1 MKLRSRSLSLKRG
14 FTLIELLVVI
24 AIIAVLIALLLP
36 AVQSAR
42 EAARRIQCTNNLKQI
57 GIATHNYVGVNNVF
71 PQGIMYQINP
81 AASNGCYTSGSWFLA
96 MSQYFEQGNVF
107 NAMNFQVNVYTP
119 QNATV
124 SAIGQSTLWCPS
136 DGVIVNLNY
145 TYPAGAVM
153 ATPLTMYYSSYAGNT
168 GQWYQW
174 FGLTATSKAT
184 AAACQFGTAYPDSQT
199 NGLIYMLSA
208 VTLASV
214 TDGTSNTLLS
224 GERAHGKF
232 PSSDIYC
239 WNWWTSGNFGD
250 TLFTAF
256 YPINPFN
263 KIPDFCCLDSGPD
276 AYVAA
281 AASFHPNGA
290 NFGFADGSVK
300 FLKDSISTWQI
311 NNSGGGNTVIP
322 GTEAGPSGS
331 APPAPSGSNGYP
343 VGLSRDASGGYAL
356 TPGMFIGV
364 YQSLASRNGNE
375 VVSADQY

>member
-1 MKLRSRSLSLKRG
+1 MKRRTVRLSLSRG

-57 GIATHNYVGVNNVF
+57 GVATHNYISANNVF

-81 AASNGCYTSGSWFLA
+81 EAKNGCYTSGSWLLSMA
-96 MSQYFEQGNVF
+96 QYFEQSNVY
-107 NAMNFQVNVYTP
+107 NAMNFSVNVFTP
-119 QNATV
+119 QNTTV
-124 SAIGQSTLWCPS
+124 SAVGQSMLWCPS
-136 DGVIVNLNY
+136 DSVITNLQF
-145 TYPAGAVM
+145 TYPAGTVV
-153 ATPLTMYYSSYAGNT
+153 ATPLTVYYSSYAGCT
-168 GQWYQW
+168 GQWFQW
-174 FGLTATSKAT
+174 FGLTATSDAA
-184 AAACQFGTAYPDSQT
+184 AAACQFGTAYPATQT

-208 VTLASV
+208 VSMASV
-214 TDGTSNTLLS
+214 TDGTSNTILS

-232 PSSDIYC
+232 PSTDIYC

-256 YPINPFN
+256 YPMNPFN

-276 AYVAA
+276 AYVAS
-281 AASFHPNGA
+281 AASFHPGGA

-311 NNSGGGNTVIP
+311 VNTGGTIIP
-322 GTEAGPSGS
+322 GTGVIPPGS
-331 APPAPSGSNGYP
+331 NPPAAAGSNGYP
-343 VGLSRDASGGYAL
+343 IGLARDASGGYMV
-356 TPGMFIGV
+356 PSGIKVGV
-364 YQSLASRNGNE
+364 YQALASRNGNE
-375 VVSADQY
+375 IVSSDQY